1 MDARAS
7 GGERQLQTWHL
18 ISNVSHIARQE
29 QCEWYCGLGMSV
41 KLKDKINIWDG
52 KWTYFVKWAK
62 RLGKLCGWA

>member
-1 MDARAS
+1 M
-7 GGERQLQTWHL
+7 
-18 ISNVSHIARQE
+18 SHIARQE

-41 KLKDKINIWDG
+41 KLKDIINIWDG